1 MMRFAPLLLA
11 ALPTFAAAQ
20 DTGAYLAGRQAAADN
35 QFATAA
41 QMFDRAIRAEPGDKG
56 ELHLRASYLH
66 AVTDD
71 LARAARDAQAAAEAD
86 MATPFSQL
94 IALVGDAHSGNWQ
107 GLLDAQEAG
116 RFSSPPVDLFAKA
129 WAYRALGQME
139 QSGAAFDDI
148 IATQGLEALGSHHKA
163 MSLAAAGDLEGALTL
178 LESPVLAQSPSRNAI
193 ISRVQVLAGLERWE
207 DARKLLTDSFGQEPQ
222 HADLQALLLSVVAGQ
237 PVPLTGVIDAPRG
250 LAEALVAVGDAH
262 LMDDNP
268 RMSLLH
274 ARLALALHPNDAAA
288 LLTSGQ
294 SFMALE
300 RPDAAARDYESVP
313 ADNPARSQADL
324 GRARALEAAGDRP
337 GAIAAMEDMSTRL
350 PDSGDVWNQLG
361 NLYAQDDRHEDA
373 ITALTRAIELTAEG
387 TPGLWVRYYARAIS
401 YHEANRWTE
410 AEADF
415 RTALDLEPDQPNV
428 LNYLGYSLVERG
440 EKLEE
445 ALEMIQ
451 RAVAR
456 APNNGAIVDSL
467 AWALF
472 RLGRVEEA
480 VAPMER
486 AAQLMATDPIVN
498 DHLGDVLWTVG
509 RRDEALYQWQRA
521 LSFDPEPDLADQIRD
536 KLENGLT
543 PGDD

>member
-20 DTGAYLAGRQAAADN
+20 DVGAYLAGRQAAADN
-35 QFATAA
+35 QFTTAA
-41 QMFDRAIRAEPGDKG
+41 QMFDRAIRAEAGDKAA
-56 ELHLRASYLH
+56 LHLRASYLH

-71 LARAARDAQAAAEAD
+71 LEQAAKNARIAAEAD

-94 IALVGDAHSGNWQ
+94 IALVGDAQSGNWQ

-116 RFSSPPVDLFAKA
+116 RFSSPPVDKFAKA

-139 QSGAAFDDI
+139 QANTAFDDI

-163 MSLAAAGDLEGALTL
+163 MSLAAAGDLEGALAL
-178 LESPVLAQSPSRNAI
+178 LESPVLAQNPSRNAV

-207 DARKLLTDSFGQEPQ
+207 DARTLLADTFGQEPQ
-222 HADLQALLLSVVAGQ
+222 DADIQTLLLSVVAGQ
-237 PVPLTGVIDAPRG
+237 PVALTGVTNATSG
-250 LAEALVAVGDAH
+250 LAEALVAVGEAH
-262 LMDDNP
+262 LIDSNP

-274 ARLALALHPNDAAA
+274 ARLTLALQPGDPAA

-294 SFMALE
+294 SFMDLN
-300 RPDAAARDYESVP
+300 RPDRAALDYEAVP
-313 ADNPARSQADL
+313 ADHPARSQADL

-337 GAIAAMEDMSTRL
+337 GAIAAMEDMSARL
-350 PDSGDVWNQLG
+350 PGSGDVWNQLG

-373 ITALTRAIELTAEG
+373 IAAMTRAIELTPDG
-387 TPGLWVRYYARAIS
+387 TPGLWLRYYARAIS
-401 YHEANRWTE
+401 YHEADRWTE

-415 RTALDLEPDQPNV
+415 RAALGLDPDQPNV

-445 ALEMIQ
+445 ALEMIE
-451 RAVAR
+451 RAVAK

-472 RLGRVEEA
+472 RLGRYDDA

-543 PGDD
+543 PTNE